1 MDKVLKE
8 LEYIGAYFHNLS
20 GDGFIKYATTTK
32 KKTMG
37 IKLNNVIS
45 LKTKIKTSKKG
56 QYHRSI
62 QTKINFG

>member
-32 KKTMG
+32 KKNHG
-37 IKLNNVIS
+37 D
-45 LKTKIKTSKKG
+45 KIK
-56 QYHRSI
+56 QR
-62 QTKINFG
+62 N